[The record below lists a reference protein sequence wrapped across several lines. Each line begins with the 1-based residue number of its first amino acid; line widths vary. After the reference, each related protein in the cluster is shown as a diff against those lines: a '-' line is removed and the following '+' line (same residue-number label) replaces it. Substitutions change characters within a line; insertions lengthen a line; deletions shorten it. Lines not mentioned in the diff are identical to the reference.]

1 MAILRFRPEIWS
13 AALLVA
19 LQKKLV
25 YAQPGV
31 VNRDYEGEITQAGD
45 TVRITSI
52 SDPTIG
58 TYVPNVT
65 AIAPEELTDAQ
76 RTLVVDQAKYFAFF
90 VDDVDKRQAKG
101 DVMPTAMARAA
112 YKLADQADQFVAG
125 LYTGIQSANAVNSGS
140 AITFTAVGATATEEF
155 YNKVLVPLKVKL
167 DEANVPTEG
176 RWCVVP
182 PWAHAMLLL
191 SSLFSR
197 FDGAG
202 QQRGVPQ
209 RHGRPGGRLR
219 HPRVE
224 QRAADHDRLRGHRGR
239 RLGAVVRGADQQDRG
254 LPAGGEVRRR
264 RQGPVPVRRQAD
276 PPGLAG
282 LRAHHSR
289 HRPVAAPP
297 VRRGRPIL
305 SPILRTGA
313 QTWPAWHFR
322 TATWWPT
329 RTSSTRPVSPPS
341 PAPVTASRFPTSP
354 RTGGSRC
361 RSSPCCA
368 SRTRRV
374 APGTISLLAATNPP
388 NVAGGQGNLTTTVA
402 NSTTQ
407 WIGPF
412 ESNRFIQS
420 DGSLIVESS
429 VVMTVTAFRVPAAA

>member
-197 FDGAG
+197 ADGAG
-202 QQRGVPQ
+202 NNDAARNGFV
-209 RHGRPGGRLR
+209 G
-219 HPRVE
+219 
-224 QRAADHDRLRGHRGR
+224 RAAGFDILVSNNVPLITTDF
-239 RLGAVVRGADQQDRG
+239 AVIAGVDSALSFAEQINKTEAYRPEAKFADAVKG
-254 LPAGGEVRRR
+254 LYLYGGKLIRPDSLAYARTTRVT
-264 RQGPVPVRRQAD
+264 
-276 PPGLAG
+276 GL
-282 LRAHHSR
+282 
-289 HRPVAAPP
+289 
-297 VRRGRPIL
+297 
-305 SPILRTGA
+305 
-313 QTWPAWHFR
+313 
-322 TATWWPT
+322 
-329 RTSSTRPVSPPS
+329 
-341 PAPVTASRFPTSP
+341 
-354 RTGGSRC
+354 
-361 RSSPCCA
+361 
-368 SRTRRV
+368 
-374 APGTISLLAATNPP
+374 
-388 NVAGGQGNLTTTVA
+388 
-402 NSTTQ
+402 
-407 WIGPF
+407 
-412 ESNRFIQS
+412 
-420 DGSLIVESS
+420 
-429 VVMTVTAFRVPAAA
+429 